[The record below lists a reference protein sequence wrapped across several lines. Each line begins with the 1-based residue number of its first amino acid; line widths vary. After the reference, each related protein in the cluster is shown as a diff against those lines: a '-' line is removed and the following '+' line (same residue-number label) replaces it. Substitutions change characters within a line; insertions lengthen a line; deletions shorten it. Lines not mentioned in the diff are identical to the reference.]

1 MASTIWF
8 RDGKSI
14 GWIDYFDGARALND
28 DEEEEADGA
37 SGDDGQD
44 VEENDENVNE
54 EEADGASGDD
64 GQGAEEN
71 EEDKHEEDEDA
82 DGHYI
87 VYECK
92 HELKPFKPKDQFCC
106 SECEKASAEENEED

>member
-1 MASTIWF
+1 MVPQMMT
-8 RDGKSI
+8 
-14 GWIDYFDGARALND
+14 
-28 DEEEEADGA
+28 EEEADGA

-44 VEENDENVNE
+44 VEENDENVDEEEVDGASGDDGQDAEENVNE